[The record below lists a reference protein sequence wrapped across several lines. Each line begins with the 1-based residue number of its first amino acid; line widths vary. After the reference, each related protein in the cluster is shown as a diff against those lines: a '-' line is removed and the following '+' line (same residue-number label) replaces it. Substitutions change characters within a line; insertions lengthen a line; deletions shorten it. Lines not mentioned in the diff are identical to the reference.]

1 MKRIS
6 PVTIATLLLFPL
18 YSHAAEESVSVQ
30 DNINIIWILLS
41 AAMVF
46 FMQGGF
52 TALETGLIRAKNSLN
67 VAIKNI
73 SDFMVAVISFWVFGF
88 AFMFGDSIGGLLGSS
103 GYFLNGF
110 DTPDH
115 YAFFIFQMVF
125 AGTAA
130 TIVSG
135 AVAERMKFKSYLVV
149 SIAITALIYPVSGHW
164 IWGSAA
170 MDGQAGW
177 LEAMGFIDFAGSTV
191 VHSVG
196 GWIGLAGAWIL
207 GPRLGRYDE
216 QGEPIEIPPHNLALT
231 TVGVFILWFGWFGF
245 NGGSTLV
252 ADGSV
257 SRIILNTLLAPAASG
272 VTCLLIATFISGQGW
287 IRIEKILN
295 GVIAG
300 LVGITAGCAIVEPMG
315 AIWIGVV
322 SGIVVYTAEWLMLH
336 VLRVDDPINAVAAHG
351 FAGAWGTLGLAL
363 FAPVEV
369 LPAGGH
375 LAQLWVQFVGVI
387 AVFAWAFVAGVIL
400 FSILK
405 RTGHLRVSREEEMMG
420 LNVTEH
426 GARSAWLDTMNA
438 MHEIVKDGDLSRRV
452 EVELATEAGQVA
464 ESFNLLLNDLE
475 EKVDLAKEI
484 SNGRL
489 TQEIQPR
496 GERDLLSLALQ
507 KMLSSLR
514 GVVGSVQGAAA
525 SMQSESEQLGRSHQK
540 LDENNSEVM
549 QTMERTGQSMEDMA
563 SNFDEVQNHSEVLR
577 GRVDELGSV
586 TSGMNE
592 SVTATNRAIEEM
604 AELISQ
610 VDDEVSGAGHAVE
623 SMLLQT
629 QSGEA
634 SVKSAVKMVNS
645 ITEAMEGLGNTVESL
660 GRNSARVEEANQ
672 LIDSIAFQTNLL
684 ALNAAV
690 EAARAGEEG
699 RGFAVVAGEVRQL
712 AQRSAQAAKDISGII
727 GEVRNEIAQTVELT
741 QQNREL
747 LRQGMV
753 QINQVN
759 QSFAEIKNG
768 VTTTSASVSQVLF
781 EIKNQ
786 VQVKDRIVDAEQR
799 MSALNHQLEMAM
811 TVMRKSSDSF
821 DRILASQRTHSSEVL
836 DAFEGLRPVIDTSIE
851 MTQLASE
858 ATREVVQWSRTLV
871 DESAFF
877 ITGDTPTA

>member
-1 MKRIS
+1 MKSVIRFILS
-6 PVTIATLLLFPL
+6 SLLLFPL
-18 YSHAAEESVSVQ
+18 YAHGTAESNAVQ

-88 AFMFGDSIGGLLGSS
+88 AFMFGDSIAGWVGSS
-103 GYFLNGF
+103 GYFLDGF

-115 YAFFIFQMVF
+115 YAFFIFQLVF

-170 MDGQAGW
+170 MGGQEGW
-177 LEAMGFIDFAGSTV
+177 LEAMGFVDFAGSTV

-216 QGEPIEIPPHNLALT
+216 RGEPIEIPPHNLALT

-257 SRIILNTLLAPAASG
+257 AKIILNTLLAPAAAG

-315 AIWIGVV
+315 AIWIGIV
-322 SGIVVYTAEWLMLH
+322 SGIVVYVAEWLMLH
-336 VLRVDDPINAVAAHG
+336 LLKVDDPINAVAAHG

-363 FAPVEV
+363 FAPVEA

-375 LAQLWVQFVGVI
+375 LAQLWVQFIGVV
-387 AVFAWAFVAGVIL
+387 AVFFWAFIAGVIL

-405 RTGHLRVSREEEMMG
+405 RTGHLRVSSDEEMKG
-420 LNVTEH
+420 LNITEH
-426 GARSAWLDTMNA
+426 GARSAWLDTMNT

-475 EKVDLAKEI
+475 KKVDLAKEI
-484 SNGRL
+484 SNGQL
-489 TQEIQPR
+489 MQEIQPR

-514 GVVGSVQGAAA
+514 SVVGSVQGAAA
-525 SMQSESEQLGRSHQK
+525 SMQSESAQLDHSHQK
-540 LDENNSEVM
+540 LNENNTEVM
-549 QTMERTGQSMEDMA
+549 QTMERTGESMESMA
-563 SNFDEVQNHSEVLR
+563 RNFDEVQNHSKALQTHI
-577 GRVDELGSV
+577 GELDGV

-592 SVTATNRAIEEM
+592 SVTTTNRAIEEM

-610 VDDEVSGAGHAVE
+610 IDGDVTDAGHAVE
-623 SMLLQT
+623 GMLLQT
-629 QSGEA
+629 RNGEA
-634 SVKSAVKMVNS
+634 SVHGAVEMVNQ
-645 ITEAMEGLGNTVESL
+645 ITSAMEGLGNTVDSL
-660 GRNSARVEEANQ
+660 DQNSARVEEANQ
-672 LIDSIAFQTNLL
+672 LIDNIAFQTNLL

-699 RGFAVVAGEVRQL
+699 RGFAVVAGEVRSL

-727 GEVRNEIAQTVELT
+727 AEVRNEIQETVELT

-747 LRQGMV
+747 LKQGME

-759 QSFAEIKNG
+759 HSFSEIKNG
-768 VTTTSASVSQVLF
+768 VTATSNTVRQVLQ
-781 EIKNQ
+781 EVKGQIA
-786 VQVKDRIVDAEQR
+786 VKDRIVDAEQT
-799 MSALNHQLEMAM
+799 MSELNQKLEVAM
-811 TVMRKSSDSF
+811 SVMRSSSESF
-821 DRILASQRTHSSEVL
+821 DQILASQRTQSSEVL

-851 MTQLASE
+851 MTQIASE
-858 ATREVVQWSRTLV
+858 ATREVVEWSRTLV

-877 ITGDTPTA
+877 VTGERV